1 MNQLEKMRAKFR
13 AMDPAAIEFVLEG
26 VFDRRAKREEKAIVL
41 AVGLAVLKEK
51 DERRAARLLAE
62 FQLTEKGM
70 KIVEAMGKVA
80 A

>member
-1 MNQLEKMRAKFR
+1 MNPLEKIRATFR

-26 VFDRRAKREEKAIVL
+26 VFGRRAKREEKAIVL
-41 AVGLAVLKEK
+41 AVGLAMLKEK

-62 FQLTEKGM
+62 FQLTEYGV
-70 KIVEAMGKVA
+70 KIVEAMRKVA